1 VPYQAFAT
9 ADGHIILAVGNDG
22 QFARFCQV
30 AGRPDL
36 AADERFRAN
45 AGRVLHRAALVPE
58 LERVLAMR
66 PSSDWIASLEAAGVP
81 CGPINDLGQVFEDPQ
96 VRARGMRLEV
106 PHPLAGTAS
115 LVASPIRLSG
125 TPVAPGT
132 APPTLGQHTHE
143 VLAEVLGLDE
153 ATRASLREVGV
164 I

>member
-1 VPYQAFAT
+1 
-9 ADGHIILAVGNDG
+9 
-22 QFARFCQV
+22 
-30 AGRPDL
+30 
-36 AADERFRAN
+36 
-45 AGRVLHRAALVPE
+45 
-58 LERVLAMR
+58 
-66 PSSDWIASLEAAGVP
+66 VP
-81 CGPINDLGQVFEDPQ
+81 CGPINDLSQVFEDPQ

-115 LVASPIRLSG
+115 LVASPLRLSA

-153 ATRASLREVGV
+153 ATRASLREAGV